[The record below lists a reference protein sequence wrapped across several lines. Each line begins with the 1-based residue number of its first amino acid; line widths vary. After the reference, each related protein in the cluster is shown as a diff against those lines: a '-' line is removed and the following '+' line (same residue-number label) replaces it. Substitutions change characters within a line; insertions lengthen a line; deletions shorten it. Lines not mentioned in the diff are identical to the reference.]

1 MPAQK
6 CESKRNYIGLLSDE
20 AEQQFPAKAQ
30 SQVGPPMKDYLRFL
44 LAAMLGLRSEV
55 R

>member
-6 CESKRNYIGLLSDE
+6 REPKRNYIRLLSDE
-20 AEQQFPAKAQ
+20 AEQQFSAKAQ
-30 SQVGPPMKDYLRFL
+30 PQGGPPIKDYLRVL
-44 LAAMLGLRSEV
+44 LAAMLGLRSEM

>member
-6 CESKRNYIGLLSDE
+6 RETKRNYIGLLSDE
-20 AEQQFPAKAQ
+20 AEQQFSAKTQ
-30 SQVGPPMKDYLRFL
+30 PQGGPPMKDYLRVL
-44 LAAMLGLRSEV
+44 LAAMLGLRREL